1 VETSCGDLIGATPDL
16 RQMTRVAILLLVALF
31 TGAVM
36 GAQREYW
43 GKAAGLRTHML
54 VSLGTTIFVVAGVQ
68 YGMGEDAMS
77 RVIQGLATG
86 IGFLGAG
93 TILKLGDKREIR
105 GLTTSASIWITAGI
119 SVAIGLGQIAIALLG
134 TLLAWIV
141 LSLMVKVENYINRVT
156 DGESADR

>member
-1 VETSCGDLIGATPDL
+1 
-16 RQMTRVAILLLVALF
+16 
-31 TGAVM
+31 
-36 GAQREYW
+36 
-43 GKAAGLRTHML
+43 
-54 VSLGTTIFVVAGVQ
+54 
-68 YGMGEDAMS
+68 MS

-141 LSLMVKVENYINRVT
+141 LSLMVKVENYINRAT